1 MGSIIGHGVIYS
13 RGIKRCNIKAYST
26 TDDDDGDDDE
36 GDDDDN
42 KDDDDDDEGDDDDKK
57 MRMMLM
63 MMMINKMKIL
73 PQKLISL
80 SVDTSILASIR
91 PSHEFYSMVL
101 TIL

>member
-1 MGSIIGHGVIYS
+1 MGS
-13 RGIKRCNIKAYST
+13 NIKACST
-26 TDDDDGDDDE
+26 TYDDDGDDDE

-42 KDDDDDDEGDDDDKK
+42 KDDDDKK
-57 MRMMLM
+57 MMMMLM
-63 MMMINKMKIL
+63 MTMIKKMKIL
-73 PQKLISL
+73 PQRLISL